1 MKKFI
6 AICACAASVWAFG
19 AANDVILTFSSKG
32 PDTYADGT
40 QVLDRECYALVW
52 IPNGSTGFAIAADGT
67 EVDPAQGKIVLTL
80 PVAKGGRC
88 PTIAF
93 QLGAG
98 VADKYTNGEWALYL
112 LDTRKVAANG
122 KVTLAGVV
130 NGRAKAVNAAGLVT
144 SGSVKAKNTRDD
156 NDTAPASLK
165 AGASAASAG
174 VASVVPANAPK
185 PEIKGI
191 KVEGGYVYVTVANT
205 APYLQYNLTAGD
217 TPSTISEER
226 AAETPVNGSESVD
239 EEIILVT
246 PAKEGGGFFRVERN

>member
-19 AANDVILTFSSKG
+19 AANDVVLTFSSKG

-67 EVDPAQGKIVLTL
+67 EVDPEQGKIVLTL
-80 PVAKGGRC
+80 PVAKDGHC

-93 QLGAG
+93 QLGAS

-122 KVTLAGVV
+122 KVTLAGVA
-130 NGRAKAVNAAGLVT
+130 NGRANAVNAAGLVT
-144 SGSVKAKNTRDD
+144 SGSVKAKNTNEDS
-156 NDTAPASLK
+156 APASLK
-165 AGASAASAG
+165 EGASAASAA
-174 VASVVPANAPK
+174 VASVVPADAPK
-185 PEIKGI
+185 PQIKGI
-191 KVEGGYVYVTVANT
+191 KVEGDYVYVTVANT

-226 AAETPVNGSESVD
+226 AAETPVNGSAD
-239 EEIILVT
+239 EDIILVT
-246 PAKEGGGFFRVERN
+246 PVNKNGGGFFRVERN

>member
-19 AANDVILTFSSKG
+19 AANDVVLTFSSKG
-32 PDTYADGT
+32 PDIYADGT

-67 EVDPAQGKIVLTL
+67 EVDSAQGKIVLTL
-80 PVAKGGRC
+80 PVAKDGRC

-93 QLGAG
+93 QLGAS

-122 KVTLAGVV
+122 KVTLAGVA
-130 NGRAKAVNAAGLVT
+130 NGRAMAVNAAGLVT
-144 SGSVKAKNTRDD
+144 SGSVKAKNTR
-156 NDTAPASLK
+156 NDSAPASLE
-165 AGASAASAG
+165 AGASSASAA
-174 VASVVPANAPK
+174 VASAVPADAPK
-185 PEIKGI
+185 PQIKGI
-191 KVEGGYVYVTVANT
+191 KVEGDYVYVTVANT

-226 AAETPVNGSESVD
+226 AAETPVNGSAD
-239 EEIILVT
+239 EDIILVT
-246 PAKEGGGFFRVERN
+246 PVNKNGGGFFRVERN